1 MSVMFMHSVAQ
12 TLCAIPYR
20 HVYIPQL
27 LSLFSPSSP
36 LPLLSLSP
44 SSLLSLQA
52 VSTPRGGGG
61 GLASSRSNRSFGHA
75 SNSSIRSTG
84 SASGTRGGGSSGSSS
99 GSGKVETTLSAD
111 QDVLVQSDVLGLDT
125 LSEGG
130 ATRSRLGSP
139 EGCGDQSVR
148 EVEEEG
154 GDDHHDEWVEEEGL
168 DEEDDEDEDE
178 RVRTQSEDV
187 RHIIQEATTVFV
199 NEWQLANENED
210 SGEDSYRHSEESY
223 SDVEEEEEEVEAVK
237 DKDA

>member
-1 MSVMFMHSVAQ
+1 M
-12 TLCAIPYR
+12 
-20 HVYIPQL
+20 
-27 LSLFSPSSP
+27 
-36 LPLLSLSP
+36 
-44 SSLLSLQA
+44 
-52 VSTPRGGGG
+52 
-61 GLASSRSNRSFGHA
+61 
-75 SNSSIRSTG
+75 
-84 SASGTRGGGSSGSSS
+84 
-99 GSGKVETTLSAD
+99 ETTLSAD

-148 EVEEEG
+148 EV
-154 GDDHHDEWVEEEGL
+154 
-168 DEEDDEDEDE
+168 EEDDEDEDE